1 MGTWDL
7 DTQTGG
13 VRWSEMMAQLLGY
26 DHAEVPPSYEAWR
39 ARLHPD
45 DRERVLAEVER
56 VKREGGPYRVDY
68 RICRAD
74 TSEVRW
80 LSSRAKCALD
90 DQGRVIRFSGV
101 TFDAT
106 ELRSA
111 QDSLRGALEE
121 ANAFARN
128 VSHELRAPL
137 RAITMT
143 AQLLLDEY
151 AWKPV
156 DLEGQAEFERL
167 IDAARRLDAMT
178 EDLLAYS
185 RMTQEHWVLGPVD
198 LEAILAKVLADMN
211 DDLEQR
217 RAEVK
222 LEAPF
227 PRVQGHARTLYHSL
241 TNLLYNAIKFVAPD
255 RSPRVNIR
263 PERRDGGVRL
273 WVEDNG
279 IGISPLD
286 QGRLFQVFERLSPE
300 YPGTGIGLAL
310 VRKGVERMGGKTG
323 VESEPGKGSRFWI
336 ELPSSADGPGGPPS

>member
-1 MGTWDL
+1 MMGN
-7 DTQTGG
+7 
-13 VRWSEMMAQLLGY
+13 LLGY
-26 DHAEVPPSYEAWR
+26 GQTQVSPSLEAWR
-39 ARLHPD
+39 VRLHPE

-56 VKREGGPYRVDY
+56 VKREGGPYRIDY
-68 RICRAD
+68 RISRAD

-80 LSSRAKCALD
+80 LSSRAKCTID
-90 DQGRVIRFSGV
+90 DQGKVIRFSGV

-111 QDSLRGALEE
+111 QDLLRGALEE

-151 AWKPV
+151 AWRPV
-156 DLEGQAEFERL
+156 DLEGQAQFGRL

-185 RMTQEHWVLGPVD
+185 RMAQEQMALGPVD
-198 LEAILAKVLADMN
+198 LETILGKVLADMK
-211 DDLEQR
+211 DDLAQR
-217 RAEVK
+217 RAEVR
-222 LEAPF
+222 LEGPF
-227 PRVQGHARTLYHSL
+227 PRIQGHACTLYHAL

-255 RSPRVNIR
+255 TTPCVNIR
-263 PERRDGGVRL
+263 PERREGWVRL

-279 IGISPLD
+279 IGISPPD
-286 QGRLFQVFERLSPE
+286 QVRLFQVFERLSPE

-310 VRKGVERMGGKTG
+310 VRKGIERMGGKTG

-336 ELPSSADGPGGPPS
+336 ELPSSADSPAGPPS